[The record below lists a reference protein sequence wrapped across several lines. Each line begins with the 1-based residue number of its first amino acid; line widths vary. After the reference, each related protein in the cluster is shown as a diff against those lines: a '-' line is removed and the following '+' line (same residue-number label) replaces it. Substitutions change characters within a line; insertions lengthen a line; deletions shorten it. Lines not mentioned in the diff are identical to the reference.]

1 MKTLFLWASVIL
13 VCYFA
18 SNVAR
23 VPTSTHMEAGVPAAV
38 RTIGQ
43 LRRGQR

>member
-1 MKTLFLWASVIL
+1 MKKLFLWASVIL

-18 SNVAR
+18 ADAAR
-23 VPTSTHMEAGVPAAV
+23 VPPSAHLGSGVLATA

-43 LRRGQR
+43 

>member
-1 MKTLFLWASVIL
+1 MKKLFLWASVIL

-18 SNVAR
+18 SDVAR
-23 VPTSTHMEAGVPAAV
+23 VPSSALLAARAPAAM

-43 LRRGQR
+43 